1 MFRVENDVFKVTRGD
16 KGIFTF
22 SIDDY
27 TFEVGD
33 IIKFKIYNKKGL
45 DLPPVFY
52 KEIII
57 KNACE
62 SIDIYFTSEDTRI
75 GELLNKRKEYWY
87 EIELNENQT
96 VKGFDDDGAKI
107 FYLYPEGANPKVADE
122 EADSNGGD

>member
-1 MFRVENDVFKVTRGD
+1 MFKVEDDVFKVTRGD
-16 KGIFTF
+16 RGIVTF

-27 TFEVGD
+27 TFEAGD

-52 KEIII
+52 KEIVVES
-57 KNACE
+57 ACE
-62 SIDIYFTSEDTRI
+62 SVDIYLTSEDTKI

-96 VKGFDDDGAKI
+96 IKCYDDDGAKL
-107 FYLYPEGANPKVADE
+107 FYLYPEGADKDDKGE
-122 EADSNGGD
+122 E